1 MGRFV
6 GRASRS
12 NDRHSLILR
21 RALQP
26 SVIGR
31 TSRLRSSPPPVP
43 QPSRIRIGAGRTNTP
58 NTVANLTVT
67 KREGARVRTG
77 SYLTDGRRLYRVISQ
92 FTPRNARVFA
102 TLEDCRTLEVRPYSP
117 DELYAMRL
125 RPVAVPT
132 AVVPEL

>member
-1 MGRFV
+1 
-6 GRASRS
+6 
-12 NDRHSLILR
+12 
-21 RALQP
+21 
-26 SVIGR
+26 
-31 TSRLRSSPPPVP
+31 
-43 QPSRIRIGAGRTNTP
+43 
-58 NTVANLTVT
+58 
-67 KREGARVRTG
+67 VRQG

-132 AVVPEL
+132 AVVPEF